1 MKKILLKTVLLLCAL
16 VVGSSAWAD
25 EVEVLSWSR
34 SSTSDTYTSGYTFAK
49 SAEGKTGYYQDGSNN
64 PAFIKLY
71 RTSTPLFPTTP
82 TEITFTAKLGG
93 GTTKSF
99 SSGDEVY
106 VCFVDK
112 DGSDITASKKV
123 VTDRITT
130 TTGSDF
136 SVKLSTSYVS
146 TAYGVKIYH
155 KKVTSYNVRYYSFSL
170 SYTSVAKKNT
180 TLTLSPNPLN
190 LSYGG
195 STGTLTATVTPEGE
209 SALASPIIS
218 WVSSNESVA
227 TVSNGVVSPV
237 GEGDATITATYA
249 GDDDYNGS
257 SNTATVNV
265 TDTRTAVASKVESI
279 WSLKT
284 LYIGGNHA
292 FIPSV
297 TLADGLSASDVTYSY
312 VSADPTTIQ
321 INGDGTYTALK
332 TGTNINITVTVTPIA
347 SKAATYKPV
356 SATFQHNGA
365 YKYSGLSL
373 TDEAE
378 FNGSKEITITLS
390 GTQGPVYYTTNGND
404 PLEDESNRILYSD
417 PFTITSTTTVKARVI
432 DANGYYSTVQT
443 ATYTKVAANKDA
455 ITLAAGQSLS
465 FTNFTA
471 CGNYGTNKV
480 TYVIAS
486 DDDKYKWTGTDVG
499 CFDNSTLQ
507 IKNNTSAYITS
518 STITAPNGFKMTL
531 SYTGSV
537 YVYVGDVKQT
547 AADDGAYYFPSNT
560 AVTLK
565 RGTSSTP
572 QVSNITFTGL
582 KPSRTITFEKGDQSV
597 TSGLTVTNVA
607 TASPAG
613 TVKYSSSNTA
623 VATVNENTGEVTGMN
638 HGEATITATVAADES
653 YEKSTGS
660 YTVTVSNPFY
670 TATFY
675 KNGTE
680 LSSASFEQGQPIT
693 FPTSADIDGFTLKG
707 WATAAISGIAA
718 DAPEYVTAA
727 NMGGTD
733 VTYYAV
739 YQEDDSQAWFT
750 TIVNRTPVN
759 ITGFTYTP
767 NPVVKGN
774 TAAPTVT
781 NNQGGWTPSYT
792 YHSGTTSKATVNA
805 GGTVTAVAKGTST
818 ITVTLNINK
827 TDPTY
832 KAGTTNSMTF
842 DITVINPSHD
852 VAFYDN
858 GTHLTTYD
866 ASVEEETSITFPDD
880 PTPAT
885 GLEFIGWAKS
895 EVGSTAAAPTTFK
908 SANMGTADVNYY
920 AVYGYVQKENVTAT
934 FDAADITNT
943 PSAGTGTRTWK
954 DSKTGIELYISNG
967 QHYTSGSPKTWT
979 ANASDRYISVERVN
993 CSIKKVEVTVS
1004 ESRYSVSQFTA
1015 YEKTT
1020 DETGVDLTSSVVT
1033 DKLVSTLTLTDD
1045 YESVALWSGSSQLR
1059 ATKIVVDAE
1068 ISDVK
1073 GYASSIADHVDVNLN
1088 AYGYASYCT
1097 PFALDLTPTDNW
1109 AAWAVTS
1116 VSGTTITFTKIEG
1129 KVPAGTPFILYGQNY
1144 ASQTASLPITT
1155 DATSAVAGNQLVGTL
1170 EPTVITADQYYG
1182 LKGESFVKVNA
1193 GTVPANKAL
1202 LPANLV
1208 SGGSGEVKSLNFV
1221 FEDETTGIKT
1231 VETNRMDS
1239 RFYNLQGQEVKNPT
1253 HGIYIQNGKKVYIK

>member
-1 MKKILLKTVLLLCAL
+1 MKHFLLKTMLLLCAL
-16 VVGSSAWAD
+16 VVGSSAWATD
-25 EVEVLSWSR
+25 V
-34 SSTSDTYTSGYTFAK
+34 
-49 SAEGKTGYYQDGSNN
+49 
-64 PAFIKLY
+64 
-71 RTSTPLFPTTP
+71 
-82 TEITFTAKLGG
+82 TFTAGTDTGSTTDTSSDSMAKGGITISGTSAGLAYAEYRFYKNGTITITSTVGNITSVAITTNTDKGNATKLSLKSGSAG
-93 GTTKSF
+93 SYSATGTSGTWTGNAASF
-99 SSGDEVY
+99 QLQA
-106 VCFVDK
+106 
-112 DGSDITASKKV
+112 SDQVRVTSIVVTYTPTASK
-123 VTDRITT
+123 T
-130 TTGSDF
+130 
-136 SVKLSTSYVS
+136 
-146 TAYGVKIYH
+146 
-155 KKVTSYNVRYYSFSL
+155 
-170 SYTSVAKKNT
+170 NT
-180 TLTLSPNPLN
+180 TLTLSPTSLN

-195 STGTLTATVTPEGE
+195 STGTLNATVTPEGE
-209 SALASPIIS
+209 SALASPTVTWES
-218 WVSSNESVA
+218 DDESVA
-227 TVSNGVVSPV
+227 TVSNGVVTPV
-237 GEGDATITATYA
+237 GGGTAIITATYA
-249 GDDDYNGS
+249 GDTNYNGS
-257 SNTATVNV
+257 SNTATVTV
-265 TDTRTAVASKVESI
+265 TDNRTAVVSAITEINSI
-279 WSLKT
+279 KS
-284 LYIGGNHA
+284 LYIGGNHE
-292 FIPSV
+292 FTPVV
-297 TLADGLSASDVTYSY
+297 TLAEGLSASDVTYAY
-312 VSADPTTIQ
+312 VSADPTTIR
-321 INGDGTYTALK
+321 INNDGTYTALK
-332 TGTNINITVTVTPIA
+332 TGENIDITVTVTPND
-347 SKAATYKPV
+347 ATNYKPV
-356 SATFQHNGA
+356 SATFKHNGA
-365 YKYSGLSL
+365 YKYSGSNLSL
-373 TDEAE
+373 TEAAE

-390 GTQGPVYYTTNGND
+390 GTQGPIYYTTNGND
-404 PLEDESNRILYSD
+404 PLEDEANRILYSD

-465 FTNFTA
+465 FTNFS
-471 CGNYGTNKV
+471 GLGDYGTDKA

-486 DDDKYKWTGTDVG
+486 DGDKYKFTSTNVG
-499 CFDNSTLQ
+499 YYSSAMQ
-507 IKNNTSAYITS
+507 IKNEASAYTTVSPVTS
-518 STITAPNGFKMTL
+518 TNGFKMTV
-531 SYTGSV
+531 TTTQNSV
-537 YVYVGDVKQT
+537 KVYVGETEKT
-547 AADDGAYYFPSNT
+547 AVNGVYYFSSGD

-565 RGTSSTP
+565 RNGGTTK
-572 QVSNITFTGL
+572 VSNITFTGL
-582 KPSRTITFEKGDQSV
+582 KPSRTITFEKGNQSV

-613 TVKYSSSNTA
+613 TVKYSSSNTE
-623 VATVNENTGEVTGMN
+623 VATVDENTGVVTGVN

-675 KNGTE
+675 KNGAE

-693 FPTSADIDGFTLKG
+693 FPTPADIDGFTLKG
-707 WATAAISGIAA
+707 WSTAAISGIAA
-718 DAPEYVTAA
+718 DDPGCVNAA
-727 NMGGTD
+727 NMGAAN

-739 YQEDDSQAWFT
+739 YQEDDSKAWFT

-759 ITGFTYTP
+759 ITGFSYTP

-792 YHSGTTSKATVNA
+792 YNSGTTSKATVDA

-818 ITVTLNINK
+818 ITVTLNIDK

-885 GLEFIGWAKS
+885 GLEFIGWATS

-908 SANMGTADVNYY
+908 SANMGTDDVNYY

-943 PSAGTGTRTWK
+943 PFAGTRTWK

-967 QHYTSGSPKTWT
+967 QRYTSGSPKTWT
-979 ANASDRYISVERVN
+979 ANASEKYISVERVN

-1004 ESRYSVSQFTA
+1004 ESQYSVSKFTA

-1033 DKLVSTLTLTDD
+1033 DESVSTLTLTDD
-1045 YESVALWSGSSQLR
+1045 YESVALWSGNNQLR

-1170 EPTVITADQYYG
+1170 EPTDITADQYYG

-1208 SGGSGEVKSLNFV
+1208 SGGGVKSLNFV

-1231 VETNRMDS
+1231 VETNRMDN
-1239 RFYNLQGQEVKNPT
+1239 RFFNLQGQEVKNPVR
-1253 HGIYIQNGKKVYIK
+1253 GIYIQNGKKVFIK